1 MKTKLTLRIED
12 SLIRR
17 AKEKAKE
24 RGQSLSQ
31 MVADY
36 FSLIDTSESTEI
48 SDLPPVTA
56 SLVGIIDREHI
67 QEEDYKRYLE
77 EKHL

>member
-12 SLIRR
+12 SLIKR

-36 FSLIDTSESTEI
+36 FSLIDNSESTEV

-56 SLVGIIDREHI
+56 SLVGIIDRENVR
-67 QEEDYKRYLE
+67 EEDYKRYLE